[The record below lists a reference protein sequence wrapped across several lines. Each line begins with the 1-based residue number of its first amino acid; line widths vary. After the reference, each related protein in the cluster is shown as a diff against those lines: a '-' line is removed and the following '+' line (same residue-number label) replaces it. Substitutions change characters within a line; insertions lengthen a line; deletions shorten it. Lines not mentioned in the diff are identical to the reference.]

1 MIKVFLSSTSKD
13 LVAFRQKAERAIN
26 SLDGYHCL
34 AMENFGARDAT
45 AEEYDAGLVTEC
57 DLFILLLGPTYG
69 NCPKHKD
76 ESYTELEYD
85 KAIELDKPRLIFAS
99 SKQFNVPQDVLM
111 SLPPDTFQKAV
122 GFRGKVGAERIWG
135 EFATPDELDALISRA
150 IQNLKGNNKDAR
162 AAYLDHI
169 IERNTYLNPRGV
181 MQTKRQVSLQLDEV
195 YISLKA
201 EHDLSRA
208 HRSDR
213 YARPPFADF
222 DADEPEEWIGPGS
235 RAAREMFLREPRT
248 EQVELSA
255 ALRDQAR
262 TVVLGNPGAGKTT
275 LLRFLALQ
283 FALACRDGNPAV
295 QDSEGNQ
302 YGETRLPIF
311 FRVADYA
318 DAFAK
323 DKNLK
328 LSRFLAAP
336 FANVAPEP
344 SIAAL
349 FNDALKRGQAFL
361 MLDGLDEVIDAGD
374 RALIAGEIEDFIAGL
389 DARNRVIITSRIAGY
404 REAALGG
411 AYQHFTL
418 LDLERDQIEKFLH
431 CWCHATERF
440 QTKDA
445 SEEEI
450 ARNARREID
459 GILQAVDENPGV
471 ARLAVNPLLL
481 TILALIHRNGAR
493 LPNRRV
499 ELYELA
505 TKTLLEDWQLARGI
519 PTAKIV
525 REHEA
530 AQFLWPLAYWLHR
543 ERPRGLAT
551 EQEIKQQLA
560 RFLADKRKL
569 EPDDAEIIEAV
580 NDFLYRVRQHTGV
593 IVERAPRQYGFMH
606 LTFEEYFAARE
617 LVRRP
622 DRLAKRI
629 YELRHQPRWQE
640 PILLAIGYVSEAY
653 PDLPGELIRTAILAE
668 GEEAREEGFTP
679 SLYEDVLHRDLLFA
693 AQCIGDCATIEPQVR
708 RGVVER
714 LVKLYLD
721 SVGAGKYKMLRERI
735 VSLLNYLRN
744 SEAANDAAET
754 ALAALRDE
762 NEDVRSSAAGA
773 LGELSKSRKA
783 KLPQDL
789 TIQAADTLREMLND
803 LRNQE
808 SEAGIF
814 VGEQYYSRPVD
825 VIWEALWLVCQRMD
839 EQRR

>member
-1 MIKVFLSSTSKD
+1 MTKVFLSSTSKD
-13 LVAFRQKAERAIN
+13 LLAFRQKAEKAIN
-26 SLDGYHCL
+26 SLDGYHCI
-34 AMENFGARDAT
+34 AMENFGARDAA
-45 AEEYDAGLVTEC
+45 AEDYCPDLVGEC
-57 DLFILLLGPTYG
+57 DLFVLLLGPTYG
-69 NCPKHKD
+69 SCPKHTDK
-76 ESYTELEYD
+76 SYTELEYER
-85 KAIELDKPRLIFAS
+85 AVELGKSHLVFAS
-99 SKQFNVPQDVLM
+99 AKHFNVPQDLLLAL
-111 SLPPDTFQKAV
+111 SPDTFHKAKDFRSRV
-122 GFRGKVGAERIWG
+122 GEPRIWG

-150 IQNLKGNNKDAR
+150 IPNWEKKQQQQDSSVALAK
-162 AAYLDHI
+162 YLAHL

-201 EHDLSRA
+201 ERELSRA
-208 HRSDR
+208 QRH
-213 YARPPFADF
+213 ARPPFADF
-222 DADEPEEWIGPGS
+222 GDDPEEWIGPGS
-235 RAAREMFLREPRT
+235 RHARELFLREPRT

-255 ALRDQAR
+255 ALRDHAR
-262 TVVLGNPGAGKTT
+262 AVVLGDPGAGKTT

-283 FALACRDGNPAV
+283 FALAYRDHKPSA
-295 QDSEGNQ
+295 QDHEGND
-302 YGETRLPIF
+302 YGPTRLPIF

-318 DAFAK
+318 DRFAK

-328 LSRFLAAP
+328 LSQFLAAP
-336 FANVAPEP
+336 FANVAPEAA
-344 SIAAL
+344 IAAV

-361 MLDGLDEVIDAGD
+361 MLDGLDEVIDPGD
-374 RALIAGEIEDFIAGL
+374 RALIATEIEDFVAGL
-389 DARNRVIITSRIAGY
+389 DARNRVIVTSRLAGY
-404 REAALGG
+404 RAAALGHS
-411 AYQHFTL
+411 YQHFTL
-418 LDLERDQIEKFLH
+418 LDLERDQIAKFLH
-431 CWCHATERF
+431 RWCHATERF

-445 SEEEI
+445 TNEEI
-450 ARNARREID
+450 ARNAQLEID

-551 EQEIKQQLA
+551 EAEIKQQLA

-569 EPDDAEIIEAV
+569 APDDAEIIEAV

-653 PDLPGELIRTAILAE
+653 PDMPGELIRTAILAE
-668 GEEAREEGFTP
+668 GEEAREEG
-679 SLYEDVLHRDLLFA
+679 
-693 AQCIGDCATIEPQVR
+693 
-708 RGVVER
+708 
-714 LVKLYLD
+714 
-721 SVGAGKYKMLRERI
+721 
-735 VSLLNYLRN
+735 
-744 SEAANDAAET
+744 
-754 ALAALRDE
+754 
-762 NEDVRSSAAGA
+762 
-773 LGELSKSRKA
+773 
-783 KLPQDL
+783 
-789 TIQAADTLREMLND
+789 
-803 LRNQE
+803 
-808 SEAGIF
+808 
-814 VGEQYYSRPVD
+814 SRPVFMKMCCTAICSLPRN
-825 VIWEALWLVCQRMD
+825 VSAIA
-839 EQRR
+839 